1 MPPSRAA
8 LAAAYAAIYLIWGST
23 YYAIRVGLETMGPS
37 LLLGL
42 RFLGGALGS
51 ALLAL
56 WLERGK
62 PKGLTRVSVMNAAGV
77 GILLLI
83 GGTGMVGYAERTISS
98 HLAACLIASMP
109 LWIGCWD
116 ALCAGRWTMP
126 LGWMAGTALGM
137 VGVAL
142 LMRSGRH
149 ETDLLPSRWE
159 GLAFMGGAL
168 LCWSFGSSYS
178 HAWPMPSA
186 PLTNAALQMAV
197 GGVLLLAWGG
207 WNGEVSAVAVS
218 GASARSW
225 WAMAYL
231 AVLGST
237 VAFTAFAWLLKV
249 EPPTRVASY
258 ALVNPAVAVALG
270 AWLGHERVL
279 PATWAGLVFVLAGLG
294 LHLGGWDRLKLMT
307 ARASHSGKG
316 P

>member
-1 MPPSRAA
+1 MRPSRAK

-37 LLLGL
+37 LLMGL

-56 WLERGK
+56 WLERGQ
-62 PKGLTRVSVMNAAGV
+62 PKGLTRTSLLNAALV

-83 GGTGMVGYAERTISS
+83 GGTGMVGYAEQTISS

-116 ALCAGRWTMP
+116 ALWAGRWTMP
-126 LGWMAGTALGM
+126 PGRMAGTALGM
-137 VGVAL
+137 GGVVL
-142 LMRSGRH
+142 LMMAGRR

-159 GLAFMGGAL
+159 GLAFMGAAL

-178 HAWPMPSA
+178 HARPMPSA
-186 PLTNAALQMAV
+186 SLTNAALQMAV
-197 GGVLLLAWGG
+197 AGILLLAWGG
-207 WNGEVSAVAVS
+207 WNGEVSVPALS

-258 ALVNPAVAVALG
+258 ALVNPAVAVLLG

-279 PATWAGLVFVLAGLG
+279 PATWAGLAFVLAGLA
-294 LHLGGWDRLKLMT
+294 LHLGGWRGLKPAT
-307 ARASHSGKG
+307 TRASHSGEG
-316 P
+316 A